1 MGEIGACIF
10 FVQLMVNF
18 VCLNG
23 PHYMKTP
30 YDRRAAVVMDSWL
43 SKDIAKVMHCKQ
55 FLSR

>member
-1 MGEIGACIF
+1 
-10 FVQLMVNF
+10 
-18 VCLNG
+18 
-23 PHYMKTP
+23 MKTA